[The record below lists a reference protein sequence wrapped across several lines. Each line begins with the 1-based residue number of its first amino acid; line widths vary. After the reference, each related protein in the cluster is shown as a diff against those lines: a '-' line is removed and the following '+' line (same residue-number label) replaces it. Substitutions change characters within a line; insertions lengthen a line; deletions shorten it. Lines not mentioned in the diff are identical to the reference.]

1 MRRVPGLLI
10 VLASLAVGVV
20 HAAEPKVY
28 KWTDENGTVHF
39 SAEAPATGAE
49 EVVLDKG
56 PTVEAESLDSPT
68 AAAIDEPPSPE
79 RDAKRCDQHRSNLK
93 LFEDPAIPLSIE
105 QDGVKR
111 SLNASERAKEV
122 QDARDALTQCEAA
135 VPPVA
140 APATPAPVAATP
152 AR

>member
-56 PTVEAESLDSPT
+56 PTVEAPT
-68 AAAIDEPPSPE
+68 AAAIVETPTPE
-79 RDAKRCDQHRSNLK
+79 LNAKRCDQHRSNLK
-93 LFEDPAIPLSIE
+93 LLEDPAIPLSIE